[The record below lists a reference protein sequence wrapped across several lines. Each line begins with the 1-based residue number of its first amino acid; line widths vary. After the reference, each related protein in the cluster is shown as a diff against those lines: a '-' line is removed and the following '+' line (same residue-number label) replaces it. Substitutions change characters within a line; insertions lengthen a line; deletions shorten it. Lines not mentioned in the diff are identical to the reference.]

1 MKPRKLVLAPK
12 AARPT
17 QKPSTPGLWL
27 DRALCSL
34 LALLSS
40 IGLFYGFR
48 LRDYGLGGL
57 AISGLV
63 AAVCVGL
70 ALFDDCAF
78 RRARAVREAIKRG
91 SN

>member
-12 AARPT
+12 AATPT
-17 QKPSTPGLWL
+17 QKPIGGLWV
-27 DRALCSL
+27 DRALCAL
-34 LALLSS
+34 LALLSAAA
-40 IGLFYGFR
+40 LFYGFR

-63 AAVCVGL
+63 TAACVSI

-78 RRARAVREAIKRG
+78 RRARAVREAIRRG
-91 SN
+91 SR